1 MRLANESSKPVS
13 VFKGKK
19 LISFQVVSLGRGNGY
34 TTSTKCLY
42 YGNHDDIELRVNAL
56 IFFLSRLL
64 VTVAAMAIPSVP
76 SASIMTT
83 IMILTSMN
91 IPVEDIALLLA
102 VEWYL

>member
-1 MRLANESSKPVS
+1 M
-13 VFKGKK
+13 
-19 LISFQVVSLGRGNGY
+19 
-34 TTSTKCLY
+34 LY
-42 YGNHDDIELRVNAL
+42 RHVTCDIDIVLCCY
-56 IFFLSRLL
+56 IDRLL

-91 IPVEDIALLLA
+91 IPVDDIALLLA

>member
-1 MRLANESSKPVS
+1 MTNLLCRK
-13 VFKGKK
+13 
-19 LISFQVVSLGRGNGY
+19 NGGMNYMYMEIPYVCKIDSNTYY
-34 TTSTKCLY
+34 TLKLY
-42 YGNHDDIELRVNAL
+42 YL
-56 IFFLSRLL
+56 INIHIIFRLL

-91 IPVEDIALLLA
+91 IPMEDIALLLA

>member
-1 MRLANESSKPVS
+1 MLP
-13 VFKGKK
+13 
-19 LISFQVVSLGRGNGY
+19 
-34 TTSTKCLY
+34 
-42 YGNHDDIELRVNAL
+42 
-56 IFFLSRLL
+56 FFRLL

-102 VEWYL
+102 IEWYL